1 MKTPLKDKQG
11 NELNVSQVIST
22 GRTRIFHYFLDFE
35 LLLLWITGYIPLHF
49 VRRFVYKLSGLSM
62 GNKSTI
68 HMGARFYNPKH
79 ISIGDGTI
87 VGDHVF
93 LDGRAPLTIGNHT
106 SLASQV
112 MIYNSEHDLTDETFK
127 AIEAPVTIGDY
138 VFIGPRAI
146 ILPGVSIGDGAVVA
160 AGAVVTKDIAPRMI
174 VGGVP
179 AKEISQRKLDSYA
192 YRLGRFRL
200 FQ

>member
-1 MKTPLKDKQG
+1 MQTPLKDKHG
-11 NELNVSQVIST
+11 RELSFGEASIKIKN
-22 GRTRIFHYFLDFE
+22 RCFHYALDLE
-35 LLLLWITGYIPLHF
+35 LLVLWIVGYIPFHV
-49 VRRFVYKLSGLSM
+49 VRRLAYRLCGMTIGK
-62 GNKSTI
+62 KSTL

-79 ISIGDGTI
+79 ISIGEGTI

-93 LDGRAPLTIGNHT
+93 LDGRTQLTIGNHT
-106 SLASQV
+106 SIASQV
-112 MIYNSEHDLTDETFK
+112 MIYNSEHDVADPAFG
-127 AIEAPVTIGDY
+127 AIEAAVSIGSY

-160 AGAVVTKDIAPRMI
+160 AGAVVTKDVPARTI

-179 AKEISQRKLDSYA
+179 AKEIGHRQLDTYT